1 MLQSITERVLAAAV
15 VLCIVISGALWIAL
29 KAENARYTV
38 AAAQLEQAQRDTEQ
52 ARKERDAQVAALN
65 KLKTQLDKLRSD
77 EASAKGRLNEALNS
91 NADWGNARVPDSV
104 FDSIFA
110 EPAFAEPASGQPA
123 R

>member
-15 VLCIVISGALWIAL
+15 VLCIVISGSLGIAL
-29 KAENARYTV
+29 KVEHARYTV
-38 AAAQLEQAQRDTEQ
+38 AATQLEQAKRDTEQ
-52 ARKERDAQVAALN
+52 ARKERDAQIAALN

-77 EASAKGRLNEALNS
+77 EASAKGKLNEALNA
-91 NADWGNARVPDSV
+91 NADWSNARVPDSV

-110 EPAFAEPASGQPA
+110 EPASGSAA

>member
-77 EASAKGRLNEALNS
+77 EASAKGKLNEALNS
-91 NADWGNARVPDSV
+91 NADWGNALVPDSV

-110 EPAFAEPASGQPA
+110 EPASGQPA